1 MKTFLRAHRADVLLV
16 LVLLVLSFA
25 VMGLALCLRTPGGV
39 AVIRVGDAEYGRYPL
54 SEDREI
60 RVTLPE
66 GGYNVIVIRD
76 GRVSVSDADC
86 PDRLCVRTP
95 AARFR
100 HQTVICL
107 PHRVTVTVEGGE
119 EGADMVLSFVGEGG
133 DRP

>member
-1 MKTFLRAHRADVLLV
+1 VKTFFRTHRADLLLVSLLLV
-16 LVLLVLSFA
+16 LALLA
-25 VMGLALCLRTPGGV
+25 VGLALCLRTPGGV
-39 AVIRVGDAEYGRYPL
+39 AVIRVGDTEYGRYPL

-60 RVTLPE
+60 TVTLPE

-86 PDRLCVRTP
+86 PDRLCVKTP

-119 EGADMVLSFVGEGG
+119 DSADFVLSLLRNGGE
-133 DRP
+133 RP